1 MTNDSG
7 SSAPLCSEG
16 SDAST
21 SLDTAFELLARE
33 RRRTVLYCLGA
44 SDGSIP
50 LSELTARVAE
60 REAADSVAD
69 DLRQEIAISLSQV
82 HLPKLADADVVEYDH
97 GKQRV
102 EYRGDPFV
110 ETFLDQAAGIEQSR

>member
-1 MTNDSG
+1 MR
-7 SSAPLCSEG
+7 SEE

-44 SDGSIP
+44 SDGPIS

-60 REAADSVAD
+60 REAADSAAGD
-69 DLRQEIAISLSQV
+69 SRQEIAISLSQV
-82 HLPKLADADVVEYDH
+82 HLPKLADAAVVEYEH
-97 GKQRV
+97 GNERI